1 MLKYGSFRSTIK
13 YAITPYTPNYSKK
26 KKLLLLLL
34 LLIFSPSIRMIEKN
48 IIFDDKKVKK
58 GFYKN

>member
-1 MLKYGSFRSTIK
+1 MRSLLTHQI
-13 YAITPYTPNYSKK
+13 IQKK